1 MALDRKS
8 SSLYL
13 GALLMLLF
21 NRRKFL
27 VGSFFLTGCG
37 YTPVH
42 GTDSKAKKLYS
53 SVFVQAP
60 KDRVEFELVKNL
72 EKQFGKATSRQYAFN
87 YTLRIKEEKA
97 VVSASQ
103 TLERYSLVGS
113 LKYSLITKDGEVVLT
128 STAKSFAAYSATGT
142 ALATEQAK
150 LDAQDRLMVILAE
163 QVLNRIFVLSQL

>member
-1 MALDRKS
+1 
-8 SSLYL
+8 
-13 GALLMLLF
+13 MLLF
-21 NRRKFL
+21 SRRKFL

-42 GTDSKAKKLYS
+42 GTDSKVKKLYN

-113 LKYSLITKDGEVVLT
+113 LKYSLIKKDGEVVLT
-128 STAKSFAAYSATGT
+128 NTAKSFTAYSATGT
-142 ALATEQAK
+142 ALATERAK
-150 LDAQDRLMVILAE
+150 RDAQDRLMVILAE
-163 QVLNRIFVLSQL
+163 QVLNRIFILSQL